1 MYIPS
6 FPIVGK
12 EFNTVSII
20 NLIVFAFAS
29 LVYVITFS
37 TLMYHYSSKTTL
49 LVKNG
54 AYDKQV
60 KERKGKVKFSVLKS
74 LFFVFCYICEF
85 VYLAVFVLSF
95 YLVYLKQEF
104 SLGGFL
110 FNLNTANENGFIF
123 TLTSSLINLGPSPR
137 IGFLVEFAASIN
149 SILLVLLSLTT
160 IILLRSN
167 LHDVRV
173 AYKERYQVILAL
185 ESTPAEEVKEEKV
198 EEIKE
203 EPTEEVKEEP
213 ITEESTEEVKEEPA
227 KEESTEEVK
236 EEPVKEEPVEEVKEE
251 PAKEESTEEV
261 KEESITEE
269 SIEEVKEEPVKEEP
283 VEEVKEDVEE
293 APLKEESVDEEEPR
307 EEDDV
312 EAQEHQLTP
321 TINRSPYDVSFVG
334 RLHLIDVESQQRYVE
349 LKQELAK
356 YSLLSDRISWKQER
370 FSFHKVNL
378 AKFVVRGKSLM
389 IYFNIDVA
397 KLENLNLRY
406 EVLEGDK
413 NYTIRVKL
421 TNRLKQKSALE
432 LVKYVMYVNELKLR
446 RTPLAV
452 EYEVANY
459 DEEKLVEL
467 GLAKKR
473 L

>member
-1 MYIPS
+1 MSKGLLNSFKNGTIP
-6 FPIVGK
+6 
-12 EFNTVSII
+12 ET
-20 NLIVFAFAS
+20 
-29 LVYVITFS
+29 
-37 TLMYHYSSKTTL
+37 
-49 LVKNG
+49 VKNT
-54 AYDKQV
+54 
-60 KERKGKVKFSVLKS
+60 E
-74 LFFVFCYICEF
+74 
-85 VYLAVFVLSF
+85 
-95 YLVYLKQEF
+95 
-104 SLGGFL
+104 
-110 FNLNTANENGFIF
+110 EN
-123 TLTSSLINLGPSPR
+123 
-137 IGFLVEFAASIN
+137 
-149 SILLVLLSLTT
+149 
-160 IILLRSN
+160 
-167 LHDVRV
+167 
-173 AYKERYQVILAL
+173 
-185 ESTPAEEVKEEKV
+185 
-198 EEIKE
+198 IKE
-203 EPTEEVKEEP
+203 EVVAT
-213 ITEESTEEVKEEPA
+213 
-227 KEESTEEVK
+227 
-236 EEPVKEEPVEEVKEE
+236 PVE

-293 APLKEESVDEEEPR
+293 APLKEESVDEEETKD
-307 EEDDV
+307 DDV
-312 EAQEHQLTP
+312 ETQEHQLTP

>member
-20 NLIVFAFAS
+20 NLIVFAFVS
-29 LVYVITFS
+29 LVYVIAFS

-60 KERKGKVKFSVLKS
+60 KERKGKVKFTVLKS
-74 LFFVFCYICEF
+74 LFFVFCYICELI
-85 VYLAVFVLSF
+85 YLAVFVLSF

-137 IGFLVEFAASIN
+137 IGFLVEFVASIN

-203 EPTEEVKEEP
+203 EPVK
-213 ITEESTEEVKEEPA
+213 KEPA
-227 KEESTEEVK
+227 EEI
-236 EEPVKEEPVEEVKEE
+236 KEEPVEEVKEE
-251 PAKEESTEEV
+251 PVTVESTEE
-261 KEESITEE
+261 
-269 SIEEVKEEPVKEEP
+269 VKEEP

-293 APLKEESVDEEEPR
+293 ASLKEESVDEEEPR

-406 EVLEGDK
+406 EVLEGD
-413 NYTIRVKL
+413 NDYTIRVKL

-446 RTPLAV
+446 RTPLEV

>member
-20 NLIVFAFAS
+20 NLIVFAFVS
-29 LVYVITFS
+29 LVYVIAFS

-74 LFFVFCYICEF
+74 LFFVFCYICEL

-137 IGFLVEFAASIN
+137 IGFLVEFVTSIN

-185 ESTPAEEVKEEKV
+185 ESTPSEEVKEEKV

-203 EPTEEVKEEP
+203 EP
-213 ITEESTEEVKEEPA
+213 
-227 KEESTEEVK
+227 
-236 EEPVKEEPVEEVKEE
+236 
-251 PAKEESTEEV
+251 V
-261 KEESITEE
+261 KEES
-269 SIEEVKEEPVKEEP
+269 

-293 APLKEESVDEEEPR
+293 APLKEESVDEEEAKD
-307 EEDDV
+307 DDV
-312 EAQEHQLTP
+312 ETQEHQLTP

-446 RTPLAV
+446 RTPLEV

>member
-20 NLIVFAFAS
+20 NLIVFAFVS
-29 LVYVITFS
+29 LVYVIAFS

-74 LFFVFCYICEF
+74 LFFVFCYICEL

-137 IGFLVEFAASIN
+137 IGFLVEFVASIN

-203 EPTEEVKEEP
+203 EPVKEE
-213 ITEESTEEVKEEPA
+213 SVQ
-227 KEESTEEVK
+227 EVK
-236 EEPVKEEPVEEVKEE
+236 EEPV
-251 PAKEESTEEV
+251 KEESTEEV

-269 SIEEVKEEPVKEEP
+269 SIEEVKDEPVKEEP

-406 EVLEGDK
+406 EVLEGD
-413 NYTIRVKL
+413 NDYTIRVKL
-421 TNRLKQKSALE
+421 NNRLKQKSALE

-446 RTPLAV
+446 RTPLEI

>member
-20 NLIVFAFAS
+20 NLIVFAFVS
-29 LVYVITFS
+29 LVYVIAFS

-60 KERKGKVKFSVLKS
+60 KERKGKVKFTVLKS
-74 LFFVFCYICEF
+74 LFFVFCYICELI
-85 VYLAVFVLSF
+85 YLAVFVLSF

-137 IGFLVEFAASIN
+137 IGFLVEFVASIN

-203 EPTEEVKEEP
+203 EPVEEVKEEP
-213 ITEESTEEVKEEPA
+213 VTVESTEEVKEEPA
-227 KEESTEEVK
+227 
-236 EEPVKEEPVEEVKEE
+236 
-251 PAKEESTEEV
+251 
-261 KEESITEE
+261 
-269 SIEEVKEEPVKEEP
+269 KEEP

>member
-20 NLIVFAFAS
+20 NLIVFAFVS

-54 AYDKQV
+54 AYDKQI

-185 ESTPAEEVKEEKV
+185 ESTPSEEVKEEKV

-203 EPTEEVKEEP
+203 EPVEEVKEE
-213 ITEESTEEVKEEPA
+213 STT
-227 KEESTEEVK
+227 EESTEEVK
-236 EEPVKEEPVEEVKEE
+236 EEPVKKEPVEE
-251 PAKEESTEEV
+251 
-261 KEESITEE
+261 I
-269 SIEEVKEEPVKEEP
+269 KEEPVKEES
-283 VEEVKEDVEE
+283 VEEVKDEPVKEEPVEE
-293 APLKEESVDEEEPR
+293 APLKEESVDEEETKDD
-307 EEDDV
+307 DDV
-312 EAQEHQLTP
+312 EAQEHQLSP
-321 TINRSPYDVSFVG
+321 KINRSPYDVSFVG

-406 EVLEGDK
+406 EVLEGNND
-413 NYTIRVKL
+413 YTIRVKL

-446 RTPLAV
+446 RTPLEV

-473 L
+473 I

>member
-20 NLIVFAFAS
+20 NLIVFAFVS

-60 KERKGKVKFSVLKS
+60 KERKGKVKFTVLKS
-74 LFFVFCYICEF
+74 LFFVFCYICELI
-85 VYLAVFVLSF
+85 YLAVFVLSF

-137 IGFLVEFAASIN
+137 IGFLVEFVASIN

-185 ESTPAEEVKEEKV
+185 ESTPSEEVKEEKV

-203 EPTEEVKEEP
+203 EPVKKEPAEEIKEEPVEEVKEEP
-213 ITEESTEEVKEEPA
+213 VTVESTEEVKEEPA
-227 KEESTEEVK
+227 KEETTK
-236 EEPVKEEPVEEVKEE
+236 
-251 PAKEESTEEV
+251 AKESEVADLIETELN
-261 KEESITEE
+261 
-269 SIEEVKEEPVKEEP
+269 
-283 VEEVKEDVEE
+283 DV
-293 APLKEESVDEEEPR
+293 
-307 EEDDV
+307 
-312 EAQEHQLTP
+312 
-321 TINRSPYDVSFVG
+321 
-334 RLHLIDVESQQRYVE
+334 
-349 LKQELAK
+349 
-356 YSLLSDRISWKQER
+356 
-370 FSFHKVNL
+370 
-378 AKFVVRGKSLM
+378 
-389 IYFNIDVA
+389 
-397 KLENLNLRY
+397 
-406 EVLEGDK
+406 
-413 NYTIRVKL
+413 
-421 TNRLKQKSALE
+421 
-432 LVKYVMYVNELKLR
+432 YVNDVWVLYR
-446 RTPLAV
+446 GA
-452 EYEVANY
+452 
-459 DEEKLVEL
+459 DC
-467 GLAKKR
+467 
-473 L
+473 

>member
-20 NLIVFAFAS
+20 NLIVFAFVS
-29 LVYVITFS
+29 LVYVIAFS

-60 KERKGKVKFSVLKS
+60 KERKGKVKFTVLKS
-74 LFFVFCYICEF
+74 LFFVFCYICELI
-85 VYLAVFVLSF
+85 YLAVFVLSF

-137 IGFLVEFAASIN
+137 IGFLVEFVASIN

-203 EPTEEVKEEP
+203 EPVKEE
-213 ITEESTEEVKEEPA
+213 SV
-227 KEESTEEVK
+227 EEVK
-236 EEPVKEEPVEEVKEE
+236 EEPVKEESV
-251 PAKEESTEEV
+251 
-261 KEESITEE
+261 
-269 SIEEVKEEPVKEEP
+269 EEVKEEPVKEEP

>member
-20 NLIVFAFAS
+20 NLIVFAFVS

-74 LFFVFCYICEF
+74 LFFVFCYICEL

-137 IGFLVEFAASIN
+137 IGFLVEFVASIN

-203 EPTEEVKEEP
+203 EPVKEESVEEVKEEP
-213 ITEESTEEVKEEPA
+213 ITVEST
-227 KEESTEEVK
+227 
-236 EEPVKEEPVEEVKEE
+236 EEVKEE

-293 APLKEESVDEEEPR
+293 APLKEESVDEEETKD
-307 EEDDV
+307 DDV
-312 EAQEHQLTP
+312 ETQEHQLTP

-473 L
+473 I

>member
-20 NLIVFAFAS
+20 NLIVFAFVS

-54 AYDKQV
+54 AYDKQI

-74 LFFVFCYICEF
+74 LFFVFCYICEL

-137 IGFLVEFAASIN
+137 IGFLVEFVASIN

-185 ESTPAEEVKEEKV
+185 ESTPSEEVKEEKV

-203 EPTEEVKEEP
+203 EPVKEE
-213 ITEESTEEVKEEPA
+213 SV
-227 KEESTEEVK
+227 EEVK
-236 EEPVKEEPVEEVKEE
+236 EEPVEE
-251 PAKEESTEEV
+251 
-261 KEESITEE
+261 I
-269 SIEEVKEEPVKEEP
+269 
-283 VEEVKEDVEE
+283 KEDVEQ

-446 RTPLAV
+446 RTPLEV

>member
-20 NLIVFAFAS
+20 NLIVFAFVS
-29 LVYVITFS
+29 LVYVIAFS

-60 KERKGKVKFSVLKS
+60 KERKGKVKFTVLKS
-74 LFFVFCYICEF
+74 LFFVFCYICELI
-85 VYLAVFVLSF
+85 YLAVFVLSF

-137 IGFLVEFAASIN
+137 IGFLVEFVASIN

-203 EPTEEVKEEP
+203 EPV
-213 ITEESTEEVKEEPA
+213 
-227 KEESTEEVK
+227 EEVK
-236 EEPVKEEPVEEVKEE
+236 EEPVTV
-251 PAKEESTEEV
+251 ESTEE
-261 KEESITEE
+261 
-269 SIEEVKEEPVKEEP
+269 VKEEP

-432 LVKYVMYVNELKLR
+432 LIKYVMYVNELKLR
-446 RTPLAV
+446 RTPLEV

-473 L
+473 I

>member
-74 LFFVFCYICEF
+74 LFFVFCYICELI
-85 VYLAVFVLSF
+85 YLAVFVLSF

-203 EPTEEVKEEP
+203 EPVK
-213 ITEESTEEVKEEPA
+213 KEPA
-227 KEESTEEVK
+227 EEI
-236 EEPVKEEPVEEVKEE
+236 KEEPVEEVKEE
-251 PAKEESTEEV
+251 PVTVESTEE
-261 KEESITEE
+261 
-269 SIEEVKEEPVKEEP
+269 VKEEP

-293 APLKEESVDEEEPR
+293 ASLKEESVDEEEPR

-421 TNRLKQKSALE
+421 NNRLKQKSALE

-473 L
+473 I

>member
-20 NLIVFAFAS
+20 NLIVFAFVS
-29 LVYVITFS
+29 LVYVIAFS

-60 KERKGKVKFSVLKS
+60 KERKGKVKFTVLKS
-74 LFFVFCYICEF
+74 LFFVFCYICELI
-85 VYLAVFVLSF
+85 YLAVFVLSF

-137 IGFLVEFAASIN
+137 IGFLVEFVASIN

-203 EPTEEVKEEP
+203 EPVK
-213 ITEESTEEVKEEPA
+213 KEPA
-227 KEESTEEVK
+227 EEI
-236 EEPVKEEPVEEVKEE
+236 KEEPVEEVKEE
-251 PAKEESTEEV
+251 PVTVESTEE
-261 KEESITEE
+261 
-269 SIEEVKEEPVKEEP
+269 VKEEP

-406 EVLEGDK
+406 EVLEGD
-413 NYTIRVKL
+413 NDYTIRVKL
-421 TNRLKQKSALE
+421 NNRLKQKSALE

>member
-20 NLIVFAFAS
+20 NLIVFAFVS

-74 LFFVFCYICEF
+74 LFFVFCYICEL

-137 IGFLVEFAASIN
+137 IGFLVEFVASIN

-203 EPTEEVKEEP
+203 EPVKEE
-213 ITEESTEEVKEEPA
+213 S
-227 KEESTEEVK
+227 
-236 EEPVKEEPVEEVKEE
+236 VEEVKEE
-251 PAKEESTEEV
+251 PAKEEST
-261 KEESITEE
+261 
-269 SIEEVKEEPVKEEP
+269 EEVKEEPVKEEP

-293 APLKEESVDEEEPR
+293 APLKEESVDEEETKD
-307 EEDDV
+307 DDV
-312 EAQEHQLTP
+312 ETQEHQLTP

-397 KLENLNLRY
+397 RLENLNLRY

-473 L
+473 I

>member
-74 LFFVFCYICEF
+74 LFFVFCYICEL

-137 IGFLVEFAASIN
+137 IGFLVEFVASIN

-185 ESTPAEEVKEEKV
+185 ESTPSEEVKEEKV

-203 EPTEEVKEEP
+203 EPVKEESVEEVKEEP
-213 ITEESTEEVKEEPA
+213 ITVEST
-227 KEESTEEVK
+227 
-236 EEPVKEEPVEEVKEE
+236 EEVKEE

-283 VEEVKEDVEE
+283 VEEVKEDVEK

-307 EEDDV
+307 EDDDV
-312 EAQEHQLTP
+312 EAQEHQLSP

-397 KLENLNLRY
+397 RLENLNLRY
-406 EVLEGDK
+406 EILEGNND
-413 NYTIRVKL
+413 YTIRVKL
-421 TNRLKQKSALE
+421 NNRLKQKSALE

-446 RTPLAV
+446 RTPLEV

>member
-20 NLIVFAFAS
+20 NLIVFAFVS
-29 LVYVITFS
+29 LVYVIAFS

-60 KERKGKVKFSVLKS
+60 KERKGKVKFSALKS
-74 LFFVFCYICEF
+74 LFFVFCYICELI
-85 VYLAVFVLSF
+85 YLAVFVLSF

-137 IGFLVEFAASIN
+137 IGFLVEFVASIN

-203 EPTEEVKEEP
+203 EPVKEE
-213 ITEESTEEVKEEPA
+213 SV
-227 KEESTEEVK
+227 EEVK
-236 EEPVKEEPVEEVKEE
+236 EEPV
-251 PAKEESTEEV
+251 KEESTEEV

-269 SIEEVKEEPVKEEP
+269 SIEEVKEEPVEEI
-283 VEEVKEDVEE
+283 KEDVEQ

-307 EEDDV
+307 EEDDDV
-312 EAQEHQLTP
+312 EAQEHQLSP

-446 RTPLAV
+446 RTPLEI

>member
-20 NLIVFAFAS
+20 NLIVFAFVS
-29 LVYVITFS
+29 LVYVIAFS

-74 LFFVFCYICEF
+74 LFFVFCYICEL

-137 IGFLVEFAASIN
+137 IGFLVEFVASIN

-185 ESTPAEEVKEEKV
+185 ESTPSEEVKEEKV

-203 EPTEEVKEEP
+203 EPVK
-213 ITEESTEEVKEEPA
+213 KEPA
-227 KEESTEEVK
+227 EEI
-236 EEPVKEEPVEEVKEE
+236 KEEPVEEVKEE
-251 PAKEESTEEV
+251 PVTVESTEE
-261 KEESITEE
+261 
-269 SIEEVKEEPVKEEP
+269 VKEEP

-473 L
+473 I

>member
-20 NLIVFAFAS
+20 NLIVFAFVS

-74 LFFVFCYICEF
+74 LFFVFCYICEL

-203 EPTEEVKEEP
+203 EPVK
-213 ITEESTEEVKEEPA
+213 KEPA
-227 KEESTEEVK
+227 EE
-236 EEPVKEEPVEEVKEE
+236 
-251 PAKEESTEEV
+251 
-261 KEESITEE
+261 I
-269 SIEEVKEEPVKEEP
+269 KEEP

-293 APLKEESVDEEEPR
+293 APLKEESVDEEETKD
-307 EEDDV
+307 DDV
-312 EAQEHQLTP
+312 ETQEHQLTP

-397 KLENLNLRY
+397 RLENLNLRY

>member
-20 NLIVFAFAS
+20 NLIVFAFVS

-74 LFFVFCYICEF
+74 LFFVFCYICEL

-203 EPTEEVKEEP
+203 EPVKEESVEEVKEEP
-213 ITEESTEEVKEEPA
+213 ITV
-227 KEESTEEVK
+227 
-236 EEPVKEEPVEEVKEE
+236 
-251 PAKEESTEEV
+251 ESTEEV

>member
-20 NLIVFAFAS
+20 NLIVFAFVS
-29 LVYVITFS
+29 LVYVIAFS

-60 KERKGKVKFSVLKS
+60 KERKGKVKFSALKS

-137 IGFLVEFAASIN
+137 IGFLVEFVASIN

-203 EPTEEVKEEP
+203 EPVKEESVEEVKEEP
-213 ITEESTEEVKEEPA
+213 ITVESTEEVKEEPA

-236 EEPVKEEPVEEVKEE
+236 E
-251 PAKEESTEEV
+251 
-261 KEESITEE
+261 
-269 SIEEVKEEPVKEEP
+269 
-283 VEEVKEDVEE
+283 DVEE
-293 APLKEESVDEEEPR
+293 TPLKEESVDEEEPR

-312 EAQEHQLTP
+312 ETQEHQLTP

>member
-74 LFFVFCYICEF
+74 LFFVFCYICEL

-185 ESTPAEEVKEEKV
+185 ESTPSEEVKEEKV

-203 EPTEEVKEEP
+203 EPVKEESVEEVKEEP
-213 ITEESTEEVKEEPA
+213 ITVEST
-227 KEESTEEVK
+227 
-236 EEPVKEEPVEEVKEE
+236 EEVKEE

-293 APLKEESVDEEEPR
+293 APLKEESVDEEETKD
-307 EEDDV
+307 DDV
-312 EAQEHQLTP
+312 ETQEHQLTP

-473 L
+473 I

>member
-20 NLIVFAFAS
+20 NLIVFAFVS
-29 LVYVITFS
+29 LVYVIAFS

-60 KERKGKVKFSVLKS
+60 KERKGKVKFTVLKS
-74 LFFVFCYICEF
+74 LFFVFCYICEL

-137 IGFLVEFAASIN
+137 IGFLVEFVASIN

-203 EPTEEVKEEP
+203 ESVKEE
-213 ITEESTEEVKEEPA
+213 S
-227 KEESTEEVK
+227 
-236 EEPVKEEPVEEVKEE
+236 VEEVKDE
-251 PAKEESTEEV
+251 PITVEST
-261 KEESITEE
+261 
-269 SIEEVKEEPVKEEP
+269 EEVKEEPVKEEP

-446 RTPLAV
+446 RTPLEV

-473 L
+473 I

>member
-74 LFFVFCYICEF
+74 LFFVFCYICEL

-185 ESTPAEEVKEEKV
+185 ESTPAEEVKKEKV

-203 EPTEEVKEEP
+203 EPV
-213 ITEESTEEVKEEPA
+213 
-227 KEESTEEVK
+227 
-236 EEPVKEEPVEEVKEE
+236 
-251 PAKEESTEEV
+251 KEESTEEV

-293 APLKEESVDEEEPR
+293 APLKEESVDEEEPKN
-307 EEDDV
+307 DDV
-312 EAQEHQLTP
+312 ETQEHQLTP

-334 RLHLIDVESQQRYVE
+334 RLHLVDIESQQRYVE

-421 TNRLKQKSALE
+421 TNRLQQKSALE
-432 LVKYVMYVNELKLR
+432 LIKYVMYVNELKLR
-446 RTPLAV
+446 RTPLEV

>member
-20 NLIVFAFAS
+20 NLIVFAFVS

-74 LFFVFCYICEF
+74 LFFVFCYICEL

-137 IGFLVEFAASIN
+137 IGFLVEFVASIN

-203 EPTEEVKEEP
+203 EPVKEESVEEVKEEP
-213 ITEESTEEVKEEPA
+213 ITVEST
-227 KEESTEEVK
+227 
-236 EEPVKEEPVEEVKEE
+236 EEVKEE

-269 SIEEVKEEPVKEEP
+269 SIEEVKEEPV
-283 VEEVKEDVEE
+283 EEVKEDVEE
-293 APLKEESVDEEEPR
+293 APLKEESVDEEETKD
-307 EEDDV
+307 DDV
-312 EAQEHQLTP
+312 ETQEHQLTP

-397 KLENLNLRY
+397 RLENLNLRY

-432 LVKYVMYVNELKLR
+432 LIKYVMYVNELKLR

-473 L
+473 I

>member
-20 NLIVFAFAS
+20 NLIVFAFVS

-60 KERKGKVKFSVLKS
+60 KERKGKVKFTVLKS
-74 LFFVFCYICEF
+74 LFFVFCYICELI
-85 VYLAVFVLSF
+85 YLAVFVLSF

-137 IGFLVEFAASIN
+137 IGFLVEFVASIN

-203 EPTEEVKEEP
+203 EPVK
-213 ITEESTEEVKEEPA
+213 KEPA
-227 KEESTEEVK
+227 EEI
-236 EEPVKEEPVEEVKEE
+236 KEEPVEEVKEE
-251 PAKEESTEEV
+251 PVTVESTEE
-261 KEESITEE
+261 
-269 SIEEVKEEPVKEEP
+269 VKEEP

-446 RTPLAV
+446 RTPLEI

-473 L
+473 I

>member
-104 SLGGFL
+104 SLSGFL

-213 ITEESTEEVKEEPA
+213 IT
-227 KEESTEEVK
+227 
-236 EEPVKEEPVEEVKEE
+236 
-251 PAKEESTEEV
+251 EESTEEV

>member
-20 NLIVFAFAS
+20 NLIVFAFVS
-29 LVYVITFS
+29 LVYVIAFS

-60 KERKGKVKFSVLKS
+60 KDKKGKVKFTVLKS
-74 LFFVFCYICEF
+74 LFFVFCYICEL

-203 EPTEEVKEEP
+203 EPVKEESVEEVKEEP
-213 ITEESTEEVKEEPA
+213 ITV
-227 KEESTEEVK
+227 
-236 EEPVKEEPVEEVKEE
+236 
-251 PAKEESTEEV
+251 ESTEEV

-283 VEEVKEDVEE
+283 VEEVKEDAEE

>member
-20 NLIVFAFAS
+20 NLIVFAFVS
-29 LVYVITFS
+29 LVYVIAFS

-60 KERKGKVKFSVLKS
+60 KERKGKVKFTVLKS
-74 LFFVFCYICEF
+74 LFFVFCYICELI
-85 VYLAVFVLSF
+85 YLAVFVLSF

-137 IGFLVEFAASIN
+137 IGFLVEFVASIN

-185 ESTPAEEVKEEKV
+185 ESTPSEEVKEEKV

-203 EPTEEVKEEP
+203 EPV
-213 ITEESTEEVKEEPA
+213 
-227 KEESTEEVK
+227 EEVK
-236 EEPVKEEPVEEVKEE
+236 EEPVTV
-251 PAKEESTEEV
+251 ESTEE
-261 KEESITEE
+261 
-269 SIEEVKEEPVKEEP
+269 VKEEP

-293 APLKEESVDEEEPR
+293 ASLKEESVDEEEPR

-446 RTPLAV
+446 RTPLEV

>member
-74 LFFVFCYICEF
+74 LFFVFCYICEL

-185 ESTPAEEVKEEKV
+185 ESTPSEEVKEEKV

-203 EPTEEVKEEP
+203 EPVKEE
-213 ITEESTEEVKEEPA
+213 S
-227 KEESTEEVK
+227 
-236 EEPVKEEPVEEVKEE
+236 VEEVKEE
-251 PAKEESTEEV
+251 PAKEESTEGV

-293 APLKEESVDEEEPR
+293 APLKEESVDEEETKD
-307 EEDDV
+307 DDV
-312 EAQEHQLTP
+312 ETQEHQLTP

-406 EVLEGDK
+406 EVLEGD
-413 NYTIRVKL
+413 NDYTIRVKL
-421 TNRLKQKSALE
+421 NNRLKQKSALE

-446 RTPLAV
+446 RTPLEV

>member
-20 NLIVFAFAS
+20 NLIVFAFVS
-29 LVYVITFS
+29 LVYVIAFS

-74 LFFVFCYICEF
+74 LFFVFCYICELI
-85 VYLAVFVLSF
+85 YLAVFVLSF

-137 IGFLVEFAASIN
+137 IGFLVEFVASIN

-203 EPTEEVKEEP
+203 EPVK
-213 ITEESTEEVKEEPA
+213 KEPA
-227 KEESTEEVK
+227 EEI
-236 EEPVKEEPVEEVKEE
+236 KEEPVEEVKEE
-251 PAKEESTEEV
+251 PVTVESTEE
-261 KEESITEE
+261 
-269 SIEEVKEEPVKEEP
+269 VKEEP

-293 APLKEESVDEEEPR
+293 ASLKEESVDEEEPR

>member
-20 NLIVFAFAS
+20 NLIVFAFVS

-74 LFFVFCYICEF
+74 LFFVFCYICEL

-137 IGFLVEFAASIN
+137 IGFLVEFVASIN

-203 EPTEEVKEEP
+203 EP
-213 ITEESTEEVKEEPA
+213 VKEEPA
-227 KEESTEEVK
+227 EEI
-236 EEPVKEEPVEEVKEE
+236 KEEPVEEVKEE
-251 PAKEESTEEV
+251 PVTEEPATEEV

-293 APLKEESVDEEEPR
+293 APLKEESVDEEETKD
-307 EEDDV
+307 DDV
-312 EAQEHQLTP
+312 ETQEHQLTP

-473 L
+473 I

>member
-74 LFFVFCYICEF
+74 LFFVFCYICEL

-185 ESTPAEEVKEEKV
+185 ESTPSEEVKEEKV

-203 EPTEEVKEEP
+203 EPVKEESVEEVKEEP
-213 ITEESTEEVKEEPA
+213 ITVEST
-227 KEESTEEVK
+227 
-236 EEPVKEEPVEEVKEE
+236 EEVKEE

-293 APLKEESVDEEEPR
+293 APLKEESVDEEETKD
-307 EEDDV
+307 DDV
-312 EAQEHQLTP
+312 ETQEHQLTP

-446 RTPLAV
+446 RTPLEV

-473 L
+473 I

>member
-20 NLIVFAFAS
+20 NLIVFAFVS
-29 LVYVITFS
+29 LVYVIAFS

-74 LFFVFCYICEF
+74 LFFVFCYICELI
-85 VYLAVFVLSF
+85 YLAVFVLSF

-137 IGFLVEFAASIN
+137 IGFLVEFVASIN

-185 ESTPAEEVKEEKV
+185 ESTPSEEVKEEKV

-203 EPTEEVKEEP
+203 EPVEEVKEEP
-213 ITEESTEEVKEEPA
+213 VTVESTEEVKEEL
-227 KEESTEEVK
+227 
-236 EEPVKEEPVEEVKEE
+236 VKEEPVEE
-251 PAKEESTEEV
+251 
-261 KEESITEE
+261 I
-269 SIEEVKEEPVKEEP
+269 
-283 VEEVKEDVEE
+283 KEDIEE

-446 RTPLAV
+446 RTPLEV

>member
-74 LFFVFCYICEF
+74 LFFVFCYICEL

-203 EPTEEVKEEP
+203 EPVKEESVEEVKEEP
-213 ITEESTEEVKEEPA
+213 ITVEST
-227 KEESTEEVK
+227 
-236 EEPVKEEPVEEVKEE
+236 EEVKEE

-293 APLKEESVDEEEPR
+293 APLKEESVDEEETKD
-307 EEDDV
+307 DDV
-312 EAQEHQLTP
+312 ETQEHQLTP

-432 LVKYVMYVNELKLR
+432 LIKYVMYVNELKLR
-446 RTPLAV
+446 RTPLEV

-473 L
+473 V

>member
-74 LFFVFCYICEF
+74 LFFVFCYICEL

-137 IGFLVEFAASIN
+137 IGFLVEFVASIN

-203 EPTEEVKEEP
+203 EPVK
-213 ITEESTEEVKEEPA
+213 KEPA
-227 KEESTEEVK
+227 EEI
-236 EEPVKEEPVEEVKEE
+236 KEEPVEEVKEE
-251 PAKEESTEEV
+251 PVTVESTEE
-261 KEESITEE
+261 
-269 SIEEVKEEPVKEEP
+269 VKEEP

-293 APLKEESVDEEEPR
+293 ASLKEESVDEEEPR

-473 L
+473 I

>member
-74 LFFVFCYICEF
+74 LFFVFCYICEL

-137 IGFLVEFAASIN
+137 IGFLVEFVASIN

-185 ESTPAEEVKEEKV
+185 ESTPSEEVKEEKV

-203 EPTEEVKEEP
+203 EPVKEESVEEVKEEP
-213 ITEESTEEVKEEPA
+213 ITV
-227 KEESTEEVK
+227 
-236 EEPVKEEPVEEVKEE
+236 
-251 PAKEESTEEV
+251 ESTEEV

-293 APLKEESVDEEEPR
+293 APLKEESVDEEETKD
-307 EEDDV
+307 DDV
-312 EAQEHQLTP
+312 ETQEHQLTP

-406 EVLEGDK
+406 EVLEGD
-413 NYTIRVKL
+413 NDYTIRVKL
-421 TNRLKQKSALE
+421 NNRLKQKSALE

>member
-20 NLIVFAFAS
+20 NLIVFAFVS
-29 LVYVITFS
+29 LVYVIAFS

-60 KERKGKVKFSVLKS
+60 KERKGKVKFTVLKS
-74 LFFVFCYICEF
+74 LFFVFCYICELI
-85 VYLAVFVLSF
+85 YLAVFVLSF

-137 IGFLVEFAASIN
+137 IGFLVEFVASIN

-203 EPTEEVKEEP
+203 EPVKEESV
-213 ITEESTEEVKEEPA
+213 EE
-227 KEESTEEVK
+227 
-236 EEPVKEEPVEEVKEE
+236 VKEEPVEEVR
-251 PAKEESTEEV
+251 
-261 KEESITEE
+261 
-269 SIEEVKEEPVKEEP
+269 
-283 VEEVKEDVEE
+283 EDVEE

-446 RTPLAV
+446 RTPLEV

-473 L
+473 I

>member
-20 NLIVFAFAS
+20 NLIVFAFVS

-74 LFFVFCYICEF
+74 LFFVFCYICEL

-203 EPTEEVKEEP
+203 EPVKEESVEEVKEEP
-213 ITEESTEEVKEEPA
+213 ITVEST
-227 KEESTEEVK
+227 
-236 EEPVKEEPVEEVKEE
+236 EEVKEE

-293 APLKEESVDEEEPR
+293 APLKEESVDEEEPKD
-307 EEDDV
+307 DDV
-312 EAQEHQLTP
+312 ETQEHQLTP

-397 KLENLNLRY
+397 RLENLNLRY

>member
-1 MYIPS
+1 M
-6 FPIVGK
+6 
-12 EFNTVSII
+12 
-20 NLIVFAFAS
+20 
-29 LVYVITFS
+29 
-37 TLMYHYSSKTTL
+37 
-49 LVKNG
+49 
-54 AYDKQV
+54 DQV
-60 KERKGKVKFSVLKS
+60 
-74 LFFVFCYICEF
+74 
-85 VYLAVFVLSF
+85 
-95 YLVYLKQEF
+95 QE
-104 SLGGFL
+104 
-110 FNLNTANENGFIF
+110 
-123 TLTSSLINLGPSPR
+123 

-203 EPTEEVKEEP
+203 EPVKEESVEEVKEEP
-213 ITEESTEEVKEEPA
+213 ITV
-227 KEESTEEVK
+227 ESTEEVK
-236 EEPVKEEPVEEVKEE
+236 EEPVKEE
-251 PAKEESTEEV
+251 ST
-261 KEESITEE
+261 
-269 SIEEVKEEPVKEEP
+269 EEVKEEPVKEEP

-334 RLHLIDVESQQRYVE
+334 RLHLIDIESQQRYVE

-397 KLENLNLRY
+397 RLENLNLRY

-473 L
+473 I